1 MPRRKKERSIYVTK
15 EPQWNTLK
23 LITDPIEQDK
33 AFQSCEYFVRT
44 EIPRK
49 KIINACKL
57 WIKEASGWTKEEIKI
72 VLANPEWSFSAA
84 GISTFVWYKL
94 GYMPESVKAFYMGRR
109 KEEWFSYHYG

>member
-49 KIINACKL
+49 K
-57 WIKEASGWTKEEIKI
+57 
-72 VLANPEWSFSAA
+72 
-84 GISTFVWYKL
+84 
-94 GYMPESVKAFYMGRR
+94 
-109 KEEWFSYHYG
+109 